1 MRNVFDLANE
11 LNVRLRKSGI
21 QFNSCGYPV
30 FPQEMILS
38 DPPEEIIPYYC
49 RNQAQSPKEKTAIC
63 FYTYDDRIYPRLFK
77 PDEDISVYR
86 EYKGVCGLDLSPMIE
101 WDINRQ
107 KFNILLSQMATINL
121 GLSGIKIIPNFRI
134 GSLETINAL
143 NSYPRNSMFAVG
155 ALGCAKGNRLV
166 EYNKAYLSIKLTY
179 TLYPNLLIYGSLRKE
194 YKQILDDFNV
204 NYKVFPDFQ
213 RACRSRRNMI

>member
-77 PDEDISVYR
+77 LDEDIPVYL
-86 EYKGVCGLDLSPMIE
+86 EYMGVCGLDLSPMIE
-101 WDINRQ
+101 WDIKLQN
-107 KFNILLSQMATINL
+107 FNILLSQMATIYI
-121 GLSGIKIIPNFRI
+121 GLHGVKIIPNYRI
-134 GSLETINAL
+134 GSFETMNAL
-143 NSYPRNSMFAVG
+143 HSYPRNTMFAVG
-155 ALGCAKGNRLV
+155 ALGCAKSKRLV
-166 EYNKAYLSIKLTY
+166 EYNKLYLSSKLIY
-179 TLYPNLLIYGSLRKE
+179 TLLPNLLVYGSLRKD
-194 YKQILDDFNV
+194 YQQILDNYNV

-213 RACRSRRNMI
+213 KSCRSRRNVI